1 MKARMRALLVAGLL
15 IVAGF
20 AFGQATDTADHEIQ
34 ININH
39 VAMIDLNNGGLL
51 TLTTTDPAQAGEV
64 FQGDSD
70 SDRELYYTLLT
81 ASNGNIQAQL
91 NNVGYDTAPPAGTLL
106 YVEATSTSGTGSPG
120 TVQPQ
125 ITLTTTAQTIV
136 GAIGTC
142 YTGRAVDDGAQ
153 LLYTLAIDDP
163 SLVTADDSATLQVIY
178 TLSSAL

>member
-1 MKARMRALLVAGLL
+1 MFLV
-15 IVAGF
+15 VAGF

-34 ININH
+34 VNINH
-39 VAMIDLNNGGLL
+39 VALIELNDAGLM
-51 TLTTTDPAQAGEV
+51 TLTTSDPAAAGDV
-64 FQGDSD
+64 FTGDSD

-91 NNVGYDTAPPAGTLL
+91 NNVGYDTSPPAGTLL
-106 YVEATSTSGTGSPG
+106 YLQATSTGGTGATG

-125 ITLTTTAQTIV
+125 ITLDTTAQTIV

-142 YTGRAVDDGAQ
+142 YTGNAVDDGAQ
-153 LLYTLAIDDP
+153 LLYTLSIDDP
-163 SLVTADDSATLQVIY
+163 ALVTADDTATMQVIY